1 MCHVLTEEELRDDRE
16 EGLQTVLKRLNAS
29 VNGLNVDDFPLGQCC
44 ISICVCVCVCVG
56 GERTR
61 RGTEKANVSVC

>member
-44 ISICVCVCVCVG
+44 IRACVCARVCLWERKRRERFCVL
-56 GERTR
+56 T
-61 RGTEKANVSVC
+61 